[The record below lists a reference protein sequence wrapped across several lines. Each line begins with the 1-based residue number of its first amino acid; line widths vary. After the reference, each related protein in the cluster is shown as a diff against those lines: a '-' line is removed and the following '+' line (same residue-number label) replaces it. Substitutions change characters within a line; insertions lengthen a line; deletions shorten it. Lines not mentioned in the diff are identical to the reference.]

1 MMYAEA
7 GRKKQNVNRQQTRA
21 AETSMAE
28 KVFRDFS
35 GFKPRSYYNSSCTNS
50 FVRL

>member
-28 KVFRDFS
+28 KVFRDLY
-35 GFKPRSYYNSSCTNS
+35 PEATTTAA
-50 FVRL
+50 VLTAL

>member
-7 GRKKQNVNRQQTRA
+7 GRKEKAKRKQTTN
-21 AETSMAE
+21 ETSMAE